1 MSFLADLADERQD
14 TDSMLSILAD
24 TQFQRCRSALRK
36 LASYWGGAEFVCRVI
51 DQRSAGLTKGVVH
64 SVEDRQPRPIIVE
77 VSFSPNKNPIL
88 KSDLLFIV
96 CFGSASWRVFAFNID
111 DSSWITYIGGKG

>member
-1 MSFLADLADERQD
+1 MYVEIHPQFRQKLTLVCHQAIFLTAMSFLADLADERQD

-64 SVEDRQPRPIIVE
+64 SVEDREPRPIIVE
-77 VSFSPNKNPIL
+77 VSFSSNKNPIL
-88 KSDLLFIV
+88 
-96 CFGSASWRVFAFNID
+96 
-111 DSSWITYIGGKG
+111 